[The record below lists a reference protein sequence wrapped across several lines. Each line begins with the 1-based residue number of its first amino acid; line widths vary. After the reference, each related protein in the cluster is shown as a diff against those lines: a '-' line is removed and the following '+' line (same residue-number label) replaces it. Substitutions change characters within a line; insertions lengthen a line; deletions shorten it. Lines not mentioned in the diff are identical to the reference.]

1 MDDCDQ
7 SLSITTGHDPDG
19 TPVIALAG
27 ELDVAVADDAARA
40 FGELPLPGD
49 GDTSRL
55 VVDMGELTFMDSAG
69 LTVLLQAVKRGHAV
83 RLRRPTHGIR
93 QLIAITGLERI
104 LPIEP

>member
-27 ELDVAVADDAARA
+27 ELDIAGVEDAARS
-40 FGELPLPGD
+40 FDELPSPGD
-49 GDTSRL
+49 GDGAGL
-55 VVDMGELTFMDSAG
+55 VVEMGELTFMDSAG